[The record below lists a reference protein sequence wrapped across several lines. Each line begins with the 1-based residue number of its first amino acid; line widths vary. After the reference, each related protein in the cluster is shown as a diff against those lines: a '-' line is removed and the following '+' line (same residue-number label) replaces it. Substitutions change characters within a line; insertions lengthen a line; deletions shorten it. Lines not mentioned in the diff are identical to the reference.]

1 MNMKKKLIVQKF
13 GGTSLSNIQ
22 KIQSAANRIKKKI
35 KSGCNVVVIVS
46 ALGKTTDYLQS
57 LINKIDING
66 DAREIDTILSSGEQ
80 ASSGLMALFLNK
92 IGINARSFLGWQIP
106 ILTNKSYG
114 KAKILDINVNF
125 LKQIIK
131 NGVTPII
138 AGFQGISEE
147 LRITTIG
154 RGGSDTTAVAIASKL
169 HADRC
174 EIFTDVDGVFT
185 TDPRYVK
192 KAKKINNL
200 TYDEILEMASVG
212 AQVLEPRSV
221 SLAKKN
227 NVPLIV
233 KSSFRNIEGTNI
245 SKSKK
250 IIEKR
255 NVSGIVF
262 SKNDSKITLLGVP
275 DKPGVAAKIFGSLAR
290 QDINVDM
297 IVQNISVDGK
307 FSDLTFTV
315 SENDL
320 FRAKK
325 SINKIKKEVGIKNIL
340 PDSKVAKLSIVGI
353 GMRTNA
359 GIAEEMFKALA
370 KEKINIDL
378 ISTSE
383 IKISVLISRKHLLKA
398 VNVLHK
404 VFKLSDKIK
413 K

>member
-1 MNMKKKLIVQKF
+1 MKKKLIVQKF

-66 DAREIDTILSSGEQ
+66 DPREIDTILSSGEQ

-185 TDPRYVK
+185 ADARYVK

-245 SKSKK
+245 SKSRK

-290 QDINVDM
+290 KDINVDM

>member
-1 MNMKKKLIVQKF
+1 MKKKLIVQKF

-66 DAREIDTILSSGEQ
+66 DPREIDTILSSGEQ

-245 SKSKK
+245 SKARK

-255 NVSGIVF
+255 NVSGIAF

>member
-1 MNMKKKLIVQKF
+1 MKKKLIVQKF
-13 GGTSLSNIQ
+13 GGTSLSSVK
-22 KIQSAANRIKKKI
+22 KIQRAANKIKKEI
-35 KSGCNVVVIVS
+35 KSGNNVIVIVS

-66 DAREIDTILSSGEQ
+66 DPKEIDTILSSGEQ
-80 ASSGLMALFLNK
+80 VSSGLMALFLNK

-106 ILTNKSYG
+106 ILTNRSYG

-125 LKQIIK
+125 LKQVIK
-131 NGVTPII
+131 AGLTPII

-169 HADRC
+169 RADRC

-185 TDPRYVK
+185 TDPRWVK
-192 KAKKINNL
+192 KARKINNL

-212 AQVLEPRSV
+212 ALVLEPRSV

-233 KSSFRNIEGTNI
+233 KSSFRNVKGTNI
-245 SKSKK
+245 LKTRK

-275 DKPGVAAKIFGSLAR
+275 DKPGIAAKIFGSLAK

-297 IVQNISVDGK
+297 IVQNVSVDGK

-315 SENDL
+315 SESDL
-320 FRAKK
+320 FKAKK

-340 PDSKVAKLSIVGI
+340 PDSKVAKVSIVGI

-359 GIAEEMFKALA
+359 GIAEEMFRTLA
-370 KEKINIDL
+370 KAKINIDL

-383 IKISVLISRKHLLKA
+383 IKISVLISRKHISKA
-398 VNVLHK
+398 INVLHK
-404 VFKLSDKIK
+404 AFKLADNIK

>member
-1 MNMKKKLIVQKF
+1 MKKKLIVQKL
-13 GGTSLSNIQ
+13 GGSSLSSI
-22 KIQSAANRIKKKI
+22 KKI
-35 KSGCNVVVIVS
+35 KRAAQKIKKEIISGNNVVVVVS

-57 LINKIDING
+57 LINKTDVNA
-66 DAREIDTILSSGEQ
+66 DLKEIDTILSSGEQ

-383 IKISVLISRKHLLKA
+383 IKISVLISRKHILKA
-398 VNVLHK
+398 VNALHK
-404 VFKLSDKIK
+404 AFKL
-413 K
+413 

>member
-1 MNMKKKLIVQKF
+1 MKKKLIVQKF

-245 SKSKK
+245 SKARK

>member
-1 MNMKKKLIVQKF
+1 MKKKLIVQKF

-66 DAREIDTILSSGEQ
+66 DPREIDTILSSGEQ

-245 SKSKK
+245 SKSRK